1 MTLHLDNITAGYD
14 STAVLRGVTL
24 TVPPGSVVA
33 LLGPNGAGKTTLL
46 RTLSGLL
53 PPTSGH
59 IVVDGTDLSTASP
72 HRMVAHGI
80 CHVTEGRAVFPSLT
94 VQDNLRLLGADD
106 PAKLD
111 RAITTFPVLGRKL
124 KQIAGTMSGGEQ
136 QMLALSRAYLSQAKY
151 VLLDEVSMGL
161 APTIVDEIFTFLR
174 TLTGS
179 GAALLLVEQYVRK
192 ALDLADL
199 VYVLNKG
206 HIQFAGEAIELD
218 ADHLA
223 ESYLGAAATA

>member
-1 MTLHLDNITAGYD
+1 VTLHLQDVTAGYG

-53 PPTSGH
+53 PPSSGR
-59 IVVDGTDLSTASP
+59 ILVDGTDITTASP
-72 HRMVAHGI
+72 HRMVARGI

-106 PAKLD
+106 PTKVE
-111 RAITTFPVLGRKL
+111 RAVATFPVLGRKL
-124 KQIAGTMSGGEQ
+124 KQVAGTMSGGEQ
-136 QMLALSRAYLSQAKY
+136 QMLALSRAYLTQARY

-161 APTIVDEIFTFLR
+161 APLVVDEIFEFLR
-174 TLTGS
+174 TLATT

-206 HIQFAGEAIELD
+206 RIQFAGEAVELD
-218 ADHLA
+218 ADRLA
-223 ESYLGAAATA
+223 ESYLGAAS

>member
-53 PPTSGH
+53 PPSSGR
-59 IVVDGTDLSTASP
+59 ILVDQSDITTASP
-72 HRMVAHGI
+72 HRMVEHGI

-94 VQDNLRLLGADD
+94 VQENLRLLGADN
-106 PAKLD
+106 PSKLD
-111 RAITTFPVLGRKL
+111 LAIATFPVLGRRL
-124 KQIAGTMSGGEQ
+124 KQTAGTMSGGEQ
-136 QMLALSRAYLSQAKY
+136 QMLALSRAYLTQAKY

-161 APTIVDEIFTFLR
+161 APIVVEEIFTFLR
-174 TLTGS
+174 TLAAS

-206 HIQFAGEAIELD
+206 QIQFAGEATELD
-218 ADHLA
+218 ADRLA
-223 ESYLGAAATA
+223 ESYLGAAVTA